1 MGNDRNQLRPVVPL
15 IVSADSIRLDLS
27 EYMKDLNIVEDEEKI
42 IVMPKRFLGH
52 KKFNSVSSLMEEMG
66 GSYVSDGRKSHF
78 IIKKKL
84 SQ

>member
-1 MGNDRNQLRPVVPL
+1 MGNDRNQLLPVVPL